1 MRAVSPYGVQ
11 PPAAI
16 PLPSPLAL
24 HSELLYC
31 VAVGNTM
38 CVVAV
43 LVCCRKA
50 AVFLHM

>member
-31 VAVGNTM
+31 LAVSNTM
-38 CVVAV
+38 CFVAV
-43 LVCCRKA
+43 LVRYRKA
-50 AVFLHM
+50 AVFLCM